1 LLSVTSTNTF
11 GESNPLL
18 RFGSID
24 VIFDLLEGIIYYI
37 VFLKYLK
44 NKFYK

>member
-1 LLSVTSTNTF
+1 MNSTNTF
-11 GESNPLL
+11 EESNPLL

-24 VIFDLLEGIIYYI
+24 IIFDLLEGIIYYI
-37 VFLKYLK
+37 LFLKYLK